1 MKHVIYIPHLGQE
14 NMLSQQL
21 AHAFAK
27 HHCDMDKEEKDT
39 TMIVQYGSNL
49 KPLELITPTDVL
61 QIMFTPIQNLHA
73 PLHAQTNAKELLEQV
88 PMLIHHLLHDGLN
101 PDGCTIQLYTLE
113 HSDQNA
119 DIVKEIANHL
129 VAISKTKN
137 VSVEWHIIPMLSQ
150 LDREQ
155 LNQIFQPNITCHG
168 AIHAIVQDSGE
179 VKLIETS
186 GLSTRSGE
194 FH

>member
-21 AHAFAK
+21 AHAFAR
-27 HHCDMDKEEKDT
+27 HYCDMDKQEKDT

-49 KPLELITPTDVL
+49 KPLELITPSDIL

-73 PLHAQTNAKELLEQV
+73 PLHAQTSSKELLEQV
-88 PMLIHHLLHDGLN
+88 PMLIHHLLQDGLN

-113 HSDQNA
+113 HSDQTA
-119 DIVKEIANHL
+119 EIIKQIAQHL
-129 VAISKTKN
+129 VVIKKTKN
-137 VSVEWHIIPMLSQ
+137 VCVEWHIIPMLSH
-150 LDREQ
+150 LDKEQ
-155 LNQIFQPNITCHG
+155 LNQIFEPNLTCHG

-179 VKLIETS
+179 IKLIES
-186 GLSTRSGE
+186 RGIYTRSGE
-194 FH
+194 LH